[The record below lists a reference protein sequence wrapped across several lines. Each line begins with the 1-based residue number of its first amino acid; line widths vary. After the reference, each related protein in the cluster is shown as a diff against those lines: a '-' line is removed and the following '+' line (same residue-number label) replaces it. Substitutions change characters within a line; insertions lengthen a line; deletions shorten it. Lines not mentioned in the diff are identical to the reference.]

1 MRSFSFLFLIA
12 ACWAM
17 NAANALTIMGSLLIT
32 AVVTASCA
40 LGSINFVAF
49 GNYSPA
55 DVSPKD
61 AQGSIRVTCPQNVN
75 YNVGLSAGT
84 GAGAV
89 ATNPRVMTG
98 TPSGTLNYGLYQDT
112 QRAVVWGN
120 TVGTNTVV
128 GIGGNSNPIP
138 VYGRIP
144 PGQNVPL
151 ATFADTIM
159 VIVTF

>member
-1 MRSFSFLFLIA
+1 MRSLSFFILIVG
-12 ACWAM
+12 CWLI
-17 NAANALTIMGSLLIT
+17 NTANALTIMGSLPIT

-40 LGSINFVAF
+40 LGSINSVAF

-55 DVSPKD
+55 DVNPKD

-75 YNVGLSAGT
+75 YNVGLNEGT

-98 TPSGTLNYGLYQDT
+98 TPSGVLNYGLYQDA
-112 QRAVVWGN
+112 QRTVIWGN
-120 TVGTNTVV
+120 TVGTNTVTGV
-128 GIGGNSNPIP
+128 GGNSYPIT
-138 VYGRIP
+138 VYGRVP
-144 PGQNVPL
+144 AGQNVPL
-151 ATFADTIM
+151 ATFADTVM

>member
-1 MRSFSFLFLIA
+1 MRFFSFIFLIA
-12 ACWAM
+12 GCWAM
-17 NAANALTIMGSLLIT
+17 HAANALTIMGSLPIT

-40 LGSINFVAF
+40 LGSINSVAF

-75 YNVGLSAGT
+75 YNVGLNAGT

-98 TPSGTLNYGLYQDT
+98 TPSGTLNYGLYQDA
-112 QRAVVWGN
+112 QRAIVWGN
-120 TVGTNTVV
+120 TVGTNTVAGV
-128 GIGGNSNPIP
+128 GGNNNPIT